1 MNESQDQLAALRR
14 QREKRALIVER
25 AIGAGSDV
33 AAVAILKRG
42 LERLRLDKNLD
53 FLLGKALLY
62 CADPSCAER
71 LLEHLKF
78 MAQAE
83 RGKRERRRNRWKQ

>member
-1 MNESQDQLAALRR
+1 MDKPQDQLAALRR
-14 QREKRALIVER
+14 QRQKRALIVER

-42 LERLRLDKNLD
+42 LEYLRLDKNLD
-53 FLLGKALLY
+53 FLLAKALLY

-71 LLEHLKF
+71 LLEHLQF
-78 MAQAE
+78 MVRAE
-83 RGKRERRRNRWKQ
+83 QGKRERRRNRRR

>member
-1 MNESQDQLAALRR
+1 MDDPQDQLAALRR

-25 AIGAGSDV
+25 AIASKSPTPYTI
-33 AAVAILKRG
+33 ALKRG
-42 LERLRLDKNLD
+42 LEEVKLDKHLD
-53 FLLGKALLY
+53 YLAAKALLY
-62 CADPSCAER
+62 CDDPSCSER

-78 MAQAE
+78 MTQAE